1 MRREIS
7 EKRAKALEWLNL
19 LLKSHPG
26 MSRIKAVEETAV
38 KFDLS
43 PIEEEW
49 LLRQLAD
56 SDSAKADGLIC

>member
-1 MRREIS
+1 MSREKA

-26 MSRIKAVEETAV
+26 MSRIKAIEETAV

-56 SDSAKADGLIC
+56 GGLAPESPTQ